1 MFGLNM
7 FGGGG
12 FGGGYGGGGM
22 MPSFGMGGGY
32 FGNMYQQPQMMSMG
46 YQPFMGNPYAQQ
58 RQMMQ
63 QRPQTQ
69 QRMMYS
75 PFGMGGGRGPMN
87 YAGGFGRSIQSPQDF
102 GESQQQADPMQ
113 QRFAEMQKQLAA
125 TKERVLPQ
133 TYTPPQPPTSSR
145 GMGRPTPMQQ
155 PSSREEMFQMA
166 RTNPQYAQNMDLNRM
181 FGNKEAGNIRANLGI
196 GRPAMPAMGFLSQ
209 RFGAF

>member
-1 MFGLNM
+1 MFGNY
-7 FGGGG
+7 FGG
-12 FGGGYGGGGM
+12 FGGGM
-22 MPSFGMGGGY
+22 MPSFRMGSGF

-63 QRPQTQ
+63 QQPQFSQ
-69 QRMMYS
+69 MMYS
-75 PFGMGGGRGPMN
+75 PFGGGPMN
-87 YAGGFGRSIQSPQDF
+87 YSGGFGRPIQSPQEI
-102 GESQQQADPMQ
+102 GEQKQQVDPMQ

-145 GMGRPTPMQQ
+145 GMGRPL
-155 PSSREEMFQMA
+155 PSANFQM
-166 RTNPQYAQNMDLNRM
+166 
-181 FGNKEAGNIRANLGI
+181 
-196 GRPAMPAMGFLSQ
+196 PAMPAMGFLSQ